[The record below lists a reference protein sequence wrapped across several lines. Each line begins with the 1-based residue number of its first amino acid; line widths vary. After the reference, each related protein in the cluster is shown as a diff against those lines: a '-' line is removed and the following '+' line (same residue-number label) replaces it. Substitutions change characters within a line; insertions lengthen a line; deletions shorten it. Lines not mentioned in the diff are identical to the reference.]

1 MCLANPDIANNL
13 VRYPI
18 ISSEY
23 RYGVQKML
31 LVHNEYMSFLIPRE
45 IYHGLQWKTDKLFFA
60 PMATFTYHIQ
70 QFLCHVSYTLSSIYS
85 TIMCLFTGW
94 L

>member
-1 MCLANPDIANNL
+1 MFIPFYVNAIDNTLKMCLANPDIANNL

-23 RYGVQKML
+23 RYGVQNML

-45 IYHGLQWKTDKLFFA
+45 IYHG
-60 PMATFTYHIQ
+60 
-70 QFLCHVSYTLSSIYS
+70 
-85 TIMCLFTGW
+85 
-94 L
+94 